1 MSSSVEHT
9 LHNTMRDLLHL
20 ETESGLGC
28 TDPAAVALCAAG
40 AASLVSRDAIESI
53 DVKTDRNVF
62 KNAMSVII
70 PASGGSCGI
79 PLAAAMGAVSGNPE
93 NGLEIF
99 STVDPEGLEMAKTLV
114 NTGKVTAGIA
124 ERSGGIY
131 IKVVI
136 TAGGHRAE
144 AVISGQHNH
153 FDSLFLDGAP
163 QRGHDFSGSGI
174 QRDGDVETLEKW
186 PTSLSVG
193 EIVDLLDDLD
203 DDDVSYIRQGI
214 QMNMRLVDHGL
225 SHGPGLAV
233 GKTQLALVGQGLL
246 SEDLALMSGITAA
259 AGIDARMAGVKLPA
273 MTLGGSGNQG
283 IAAGAP
289 LVTVSDLAGLDD
301 DPLLLVKAVT
311 LSYLITCTI
320 KAYTGRLCALCGS
333 AVASGAGVAAGVTY
347 LLGGTVEQIGGAIM
361 NHVGTTATI
370 LCDGAKAGC
379 ALKVGE
385 AVCSAT
391 KLALLALQGV
401 SMSSRDGIM
410 GQSPEETMRNLGLL
424 STQGLDNMDPAILN
438 IMLERCP

>member
-1 MSSSVEHT
+1 MTSSVEHT
-9 LHNTMRDLLHL
+9 LHNTMRDLIHL

-40 AASLVSRDAIESI
+40 AASLVSRDSIESI

-70 PASGGSCGI
+70 PSSGESCGI

-99 STVDPEGLEMAKTLV
+99 STVDPASLEKARTLL

-124 ERSGGIY
+124 EGSDGIY

-144 AVISGQHNH
+144 AVISGQHSH
-153 FDSLFLDGAP
+153 FESLTLDGVP
-163 QRGHDFSGSGI
+163 QSGHHRADSGN

-186 PTSLSVG
+186 LTTLSLAQ
-193 EIVDLLDDLD
+193 IVDLLDDLD
-203 DDDVSYIRQGI
+203 DGDVFYIRQGI
-214 QMNMRLVDHGL
+214 EMNMRLVEHGL
-225 SHGPGLAV
+225 THGPGLAV
-233 GKTQLALVGQGLL
+233 GKTQLELIGQGLL
-246 SEDLALMSGITAA
+246 SEDPALMSGITAA

-283 IAAGAP
+283 IASGTP
-289 LVTVSDLAGLDD
+289 LVTVSDLAGVGD
-301 DPLLLVKAVT
+301 DPVLLAKAVT

-333 AVASGAGVAAGVTY
+333 AVASGAGVAAGVAY

-370 LCDGAKAGC
+370 LCDGAKGGC

-385 AVCSAT
+385 AVCSGT
-391 KLALLALQGV
+391 KSALLALQGV
-401 SMSSRDGIM
+401 SMSSTDGIM

-424 STQGLDNMDPAILN
+424 STKGLDNMDPAILN